1 MTEDQQRQYL
11 AEFMAELDEGSRLA
25 TAIDEGRAEGRE
37 EGASAER
44 QRIAE
49 ILRNSGVSE
58 EIISKL

>member
-25 TAIDEGRAEGRE
+25 TATDEGRE